1 LILLQTSHLVTQAD
15 VDANCVAA
23 RPAAVADGDMATAI
37 GDTSAGNEA
46 ANIRLLFFKR
56 LIISDEL
63 NSLLAG
69 GDGAIATAIR
79 DSVNAYAT
87 NNDNGT
93 FETLR
98 YSATTGAIGDN
109 TGALGVNESRKQHYK
124 LVSGLLDNDKYLTAR
139 A

>member
-1 LILLQTSHLVTQAD
+1 
-15 VDANCVAA
+15 
-23 RPAAVADGDMATAI
+23 MATAI
-37 GDTSAGNEA
+37 GATNAGDES
-46 ANIRLLFFKR
+46 ANIRLAILEAVNNLGRTK
-56 LIISDEL
+56 LITG
-63 NSLLAG
+63 AG
-69 GDGAIATAIR
+69 VGAIATAIR

-124 LVSGLLDNDKYLTAR
+124 LVSGYWIMISIYR
-139 A
+139 SY